1 MRRVLLVPLLLQVCD
16 CLAVDDDDG
25 VADDGVAGGSVVVV
39 VAAVALQRRVLQLHA
54 RAAAQQLWQQNGAQ
68 WT

>member
-1 MRRVLLVPLLLQVCD
+1 MRRVLQVPLLLQVCG

-25 VADDGVAGGSVVVV
+25 GADGGVAGGSVVV
-39 VAAVALQRRVLQLHA
+39 VAAVALQRRALQLHA
-54 RAAAQQLWQQNGAQ
+54 RAAAQPLWQQNGAQ